1 MMLQRVVAFKH
12 EGKHSTLN
20 RKIAEIK
27 KKIHLSGKLHF
38 GWMLLNKVKGNRN
51 YLGFWIQPLLQFGSR
66 LEREQWSK
74 TDSFETERF

>member
-51 YLGFWIQPLLQFGSR
+51 YLGF
-66 LEREQWSK
+66 
-74 TDSFETERF
+74 